1 MPLFNQP
8 KQSIP
13 SNLLKER
20 FGWPPFSIL
29 NTISWDWQRRKDEW
43 ETVIQSSRVGRD
55 TKRYNATPTNVF
67 SARGVNAKEPESV
80 SEFDPYLCELMY
92 RWFSREGDMILDPF
106 AGGCVR
112 GVVAGILNRDYYGV
126 ELSQQQVMSNIEQ
139 IKTIQSKYTFEHG
152 GKIIWQCGD
161 SYEVLSQFVEYDKHT
176 KFNMVFTCP
185 PYYNLEKYSNN
196 PNDLSNMPTYKDFL
210 RKYGAILKC
219 SADLLSEDSFFVIVV
234 SEVRADQQDLTH
246 SQYLGLVPDTIKILQ
261 DSCGLH
267 YYNEIILENA
277 IGSLPIRAPK
287 SFDKTRKIG
296 RHHQNILVFYKGKIE
311 HIESKFGKVLM

>member
-43 ETVIQSSRVGRD
+43 ETVIRSSRVGRD

-67 SARGVNAKEPESV
+67 SARGVSAKEPESV

-112 GVVAGILNRDYYGV
+112 GIVASILGREYVGFDLSQKQVDANYYQKAEILKKYDGIRGESHWFYGDSEFVMPDVLRDY
-126 ELSQQQVMSNIEQ
+126 
-139 IKTIQSKYTFEHG
+139 
-152 GKIIWQCGD
+152 
-161 SYEVLSQFVEYDKHT
+161 
-176 KFNMVFTCP
+176 NMVFTCP

-311 HIESKFGKVLM
+311 HIESKFGKVSI

>member
-43 ETVIQSSRVGRD
+43 ETVIRSSRVGRD

-67 SARGVNAKEPESV
+67 SARGVSAKEPESV

-112 GVVAGILNRDYYGV
+112 GIVASILGREYVGFD
-126 ELSQQQVMSNIEQ
+126 LSQKQVDANYYQQTEILKKYDGIRGESHWFYGDSEFVMS
-139 IKTIQSKYTFEHG
+139 
-152 GKIIWQCGD
+152 D
-161 SYEVLSQFVEYDKHT
+161 VLKDY
-176 KFNMVFTCP
+176 NMVFTCP

-311 HIESKFGKVLM
+311 HIESKFGKVSM

>member
-43 ETVIQSSRVGRD
+43 ETVIRSSRVGRD

-67 SARGVNAKEPESV
+67 SARGVSAKEPESV

-112 GVVAGILNRDYYGV
+112 GIVASILGREYVGFD
-126 ELSQQQVMSNIEQ
+126 LSQKQVDANYYQQTEILKKYDGIRGESHWFYGDSEFVMS
-139 IKTIQSKYTFEHG
+139 
-152 GKIIWQCGD
+152 D
-161 SYEVLSQFVEYDKHT
+161 VLKDY
-176 KFNMVFTCP
+176 NMVFTCP

-219 SADLLSEDSFFVIVV
+219 SADLLSDDSFFVIVV

-296 RHHQNILVFYKGKIE
+296 RHHQNILVFF
-311 HIESKFGKVLM
+311 HDTQTLFLCH